1 MIPLFRLLREIEVQ
15 IDSGIKAVS
24 RNQED
29 HNKRDVCKYQME
41 LDVEELQSPKPN

>member
-15 IDSGIKAVS
+15 MEPEITAVS

-29 HNKRDVCKYQME
+29 HKIREVCGYQME
-41 LDVEELQSPKPN
+41 LDFEELQSSKTN

>member
-15 IDSGIKAVS
+15 MDSGLKSVS

-29 HNKRDVCKYQME
+29 LKNREICEYQME
-41 LDVEELQSPKPN
+41 LDFEELQSS

>member
-1 MIPLFRLLREIEVQ
+1 MIPLFRLLREIDVQ

-29 HNKRDVCKYQME
+29 HKNREVCEYQME
-41 LDVEELQSPKPN
+41 LDFEELQSS